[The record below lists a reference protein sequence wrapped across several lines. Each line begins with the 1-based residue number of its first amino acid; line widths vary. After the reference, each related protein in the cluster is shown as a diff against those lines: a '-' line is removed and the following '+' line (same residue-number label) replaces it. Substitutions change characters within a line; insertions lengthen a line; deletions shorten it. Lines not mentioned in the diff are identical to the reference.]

1 MGKLGL
7 WQSIAEM
14 LLDDIGQKK
23 FKAGEKL
30 PTELML
36 SKRFGVNRHTVRRA
50 LQHLAEKGIVWS
62 KRGSGVYLKA
72 PPTEYPIGTRVRFSQ
87 NLTLDGRLPTRKTL
101 TLEIRAAS
109 IEERNALNVI
119 DNGEV
124 LAYSGISFADG
135 QPIALFNSIFDPLR
149 FGRLIERIKVNNSV
163 TKSLNDCGITDYT
176 RAWTKITAHLAD
188 PVKANHLQINDGQPL
203 LCTTSLNIAPD
214 GTPIEYGKTFFSAE
228 HVVLS
233 HSDDLSYS

>member
-1 MGKLGL
+1 MRKLGL

-109 IEERNALNVI
+109 VEERNALNVI

-149 FGRLIERIKVNNSV
+149 FGPMAAKMSTMLRSKTVSRRM
-163 TKSLNDCGITDYT
+163 TKKMKG
-176 RAWTKITAHLAD
+176 RA
-188 PVKANHLQINDGQPL
+188 
-203 LCTTSLNIAPD
+203 
-214 GTPIEYGKTFFSAE
+214 
-228 HVVLS
+228 
-233 HSDDLSYS
+233 